1 MNITKTTFQG
11 AVMFEQNKP
20 LKIIDLPMISPGEGQ
35 VLVKLIMAG
44 ICGAQ
49 KNEITGVKG
58 KDKFL
63 PHLMGHEGFGIIAS
77 IGAGITKVKVGD
89 YVVMHWRKGS
99 GCDCFGGKY
108 AWKNYSIGSGPV
120 TTFSEFSI
128 VAENRVTPVDYEE
141 GFLRIYPLLGCALS
155 TSYGIVKND
164 ITGNLNQKILI
175 AGAGGI
181 GLSIGFWLKILGY
194 NNIHIFD
201 RFSERR
207 SYCEENGYIFYS
219 EENLIDLFSS
229 SSQKYSTCID
239 TTGNVNVISR
249 CFDSLDKNGAL
260 ILVGQPKLNSELL
273 LKNPLKFFD
282 GIKIS
287 ASDGG
292 GFNPDQDMSEMI
304 NLIRP
309 HKNFALSLVTDIID
323 LSQINR
329 AIESMEDR
337 GHGRILIKF

>member
-1 MNITKTTFQG
+1 MNIKKNTFQG
-11 AVMFEQNKP
+11 AVMFDQNEP
-20 LKIIDLPMISPGEGQ
+20 LKIIDLPMIPPGDGQ
-35 VLVKLIMAG
+35 VLVKLLMAG

-63 PHLMGHEGFGIIAS
+63 PHLMGHEGFGIVS
-77 IGAGITKVKVGD
+77 SVGAGVTKVKMGD

-108 AWKNYSIGSGPV
+108 AWKNYSVGSGPV

-128 VAENRVTPVDYEE
+128 VAENRVTAVDYEE
-141 GFLRIYPLLGCALS
+141 DFLKIYPLLGCALS

-164 ITGNLNQKILI
+164 ISGDLNQNILI
-175 AGAGGI
+175 SGAGGI

-194 NNIHIFD
+194 KNICMFD
-201 RFSERR
+201 RFSEKR
-207 SYCEENGYIFYS
+207 SYCEENGFLFYS

-229 SSQKYSTCID
+229 GSQKYSTCID
-239 TTGNVNVISR
+239 TTGSVNVISY

-260 ILVGQPKLNSELL
+260 ILVGQPRLGSELL

-292 GFNPDQDMSEMI
+292 GFNPDLDIPEMI

-309 HKNFALSLVTDIID
+309 HRESALSLVTDVID
-323 LSQINR
+323 LEQINK
-329 AIESMEDR
+329 AIDSMDDR
-337 GHGRILIKF
+337 GHGRVLIKF

>member
-1 MNITKTTFQG
+1 MNNLENTFQA
-11 AVMFEQNKP
+11 AVLFKQNEP
-20 LKIIDLPMISPGEGQ
+20 LKIVDLPMISPGDGQ
-35 VLVKLIMAG
+35 VLVKLLMAG

-49 KNEITGVKG
+49 KNEIMGVKG

-63 PHLMGHEGFGIIAS
+63 PHLMGHEGFGIIS
-77 IGAGITKVKVGD
+77 SVGSGVSKVKVGD

-108 AWKNYSIGSGPV
+108 VWKNYSVGSGPV

-141 GFLRIYPLLGCALS
+141 DFLKIYPLLGCALS

-164 ITGNLNQKILI
+164 ITTDINQKILI

-194 NNIHIFD
+194 KNIYMFD
-201 RFSERR
+201 RFTEKR
-207 SYCEENGYIFYS
+207 SYCDENGFHFYS
-219 EENLIDLFSS
+219 EENSIELFSGG
-229 SSQKYSTCID
+229 SQKFSACID

-260 ILVGQPKLNSELL
+260 TLVGQPWFGSELL
-273 LKNPLKFFD
+273 LKNPLRFFD
-282 GIKIS
+282 GIRIS

-292 GFNPDQDMSEMI
+292 GFNPDLDIPEMI
-304 NLIRP
+304 KLIRP
-309 HKNFALSLVTDIID
+309 YKELALSLVTDIIN
-323 LSQINR
+323 LEQINI
-329 AIESMEDR
+329 ALDSMEDR
-337 GHGRILIKF
+337 GHGRVLIKF

>member
-1 MNITKTTFQG
+1 MNIIKNTFQS
-11 AVMFEQNKP
+11 AVMFEQNEP
-20 LKIIDLPMISPGEGQ
+20 LKIVDLPMILPGDGQ
-35 VLVKLIMAG
+35 VLVKLVMAG

-49 KNEITGVKG
+49 KNEIIGVKG

-63 PHLMGHEGFGIIAS
+63 PHLMGHEGFGIVYS
-77 IGAGITKVKVGD
+77 VGAGVSKVKAGD

-108 AWKNYSIGSGPV
+108 AWKNYSVGSGPV

-128 VAENRVTPVDYEE
+128 VAENRITPVDYEE
-141 GFLRIYPLLGCALS
+141 DFLKIYPLLGCALS

-164 ITGNLNQKILI
+164 ITGDLNQKILI

-194 NNIHIFD
+194 KNICMFD
-201 RFSERR
+201 RFSEKR
-207 SYCEENGYIFYS
+207 SYCEENGFLFYT
-219 EENLIDLFSS
+219 EENSIDLFSS
-229 SSQKYSTCID
+229 RSQNYSTCID
-239 TTGNVNVISR
+239 TTGSVNVISR

-260 ILVGQPKLNSELL
+260 ILVGQPKLGSELL
-273 LKNPLKFFD
+273 LNNPLKFFD

-292 GFNPDQDMSEMI
+292 GFNPDLDIPQMI

-309 HKNFALSLVTDIID
+309 HREFALSLVTDIID
-323 LSQINR
+323 LTQINK

-337 GHGRILIKF
+337 GHGRVLIKF